1 MFTSIWTTIQDIG
14 VFKSICTLAVL
25 AFFVYIF
32 IAGGKG
38 GKGGN
43 SGGGSSTT
51 PPAQG

>member
-14 VFKSICTLAVL
+14 VFKSICTLAVA
-25 AFFVYIF
+25 AFFAYLFV
-32 IAGGKG
+32 GGKG

-43 SGGGSSTT
+43 SGGGSTST